1 MDSRSFKNAS
11 SSLLNSEKDD
21 TLGLLNMENLRA
33 FGETSRNSSV
43 NRDKIN
49 ERLKLE
55 RAKAME
61 TLQKSSSNGKFK
73 QPNPPKQ
80 LSIGNKENESNITRT
95 PVLDR
100 TDYVPYRGLKSIN
113 ITDLAVDKTIHLESS
128 DIKSS
133 ASKNSVHKIS
143 FEPCEMTGRSTA
155 LSRELNRQRTN
166 RHSLLSVEEI
176 LASSSAASV
185 RSLCDSLRESYGGN
199 TSLSLPRT
207 ADMSKTTQ
215 ESLYS
220 GATSDQGDGGFSFS
234 NAMRADESCFGSE
247 NFAPAELMHSK
258 LMEDEKQWA
267 QEYAAIPEKALSDS
281 HAKPQNR
288 MHSETLL
295 TSMMSNGVNDP
306 DFSLGNYFGQQS
318 EDLWNI
324 VHTKSPVK
332 GRPPTALV
340 DATITEDNSIDV
352 SITPK
357 ADTKAYSI
365 HAPNR
370 TSVDKKHESKDSGNA
385 TDSSY
390 LLSVSAIERALVDIQ
405 TEDSDGSVVNRLLMA
420 KKTRSCMNPYRE
432 QIDEKPSHR
441 MLSLGEAIERVAV
454 ANNKNPE
461 TILEDK
467 ENFDPEQI
475 KVMKYSDTMSFS
487 DSLLNSTDMKKFD
500 RSSLGATRSPLHPI
514 ELNNPTITVDEAADF
529 ADLDEHPSLLEKD
542 ASRKVRRHK
551 TTRDLSPASTDSHLD
566 TRNHQYQDRK
576 QKRSRSATRGGD
588 AERRERSRS
597 KETRSTEKE
606 KSQPMSLSS
615 TRNEQDEMSSPNP
628 STKSSSSILRKNTR
642 RSPSPVFFE
651 SPISSPR
658 SCLSSHVSSP
668 TWTAHSPQLDNTTN
682 SDRRYLVGT
691 VSSPDC
697 GKFSLPSY
705 GLVTKTAST
714 GSVKGRSTSRCSNSS
729 EFSHRDGKLIPLKVT
744 CLQLSWGSIRLRK
757 NANKSM
763 QIKNTSDKRLIVK
776 VDVSGPGFQIVNN
789 QGNLI
794 TLQSQ
799 ECRSVSLNF
808 CPTVI
813 GVAVGVLSFS
823 APNSPSS
830 QTYLDVPLYGYG
842 GTASLIPQNIMR
854 GPIGAPFLT
863 MGDLKELSGPLEKT
877 FKIYNKGP
885 LHGFAVIIIDSFGLD
900 MPRLRDSI
908 EVTPNKVLIP
918 PEGVANI
925 RVTLKPRRDDI
936 KKIIKKIS
944 DVLALANMRII
955 CGDEPSRQRIRN
967 LIRTMKE
974 EDKSKLTSKSLDRV
988 WASFPGEKPIDELD
1002 ALKEKSEVA
1011 LDMISSLRIHEIAL
1025 TLNHYRL
1032 DETADS
1038 TLVFPDA
1045 DETVIFRTFCSTSPT
1060 QMLDPVD
1067 EEQEENSS
1075 SAESWSVRP
1084 NVLQFDP
1091 PMSFVVRNSSNKK
1104 KLFEISCNYDL
1115 FRFIPTEAYVDAGKE
1130 IQVQVLSQSEKPGM
1144 LPNDQINIWI
1154 YTQDEK
1160 VSIPVKVNK
1169 NYFPWNRR

>member
-1 MDSRSFKNAS
+1 MDSRNLKHAS

-21 TLGLLNMENLRA
+21 TLGLLNMENLRV
-33 FGETSRNSSV
+33 FGETSRNSSM

-49 ERLKLE
+49 ERLKQE

-61 TLQKSSSNGKFK
+61 TLQKASQGVFK
-73 QPNPPKQ
+73 HPNPKQ
-80 LSIGNKENESNITRT
+80 LSLGNKENESNITRT

-133 ASKNSVHKIS
+133 ASKNSVNKIS
-143 FEPCEMTGRSTA
+143 FEPSEMTGRSTA
-155 LSRELNRQRTN
+155 FSRDLGKQKNN

-199 TSLSLPRT
+199 NSMSLPRT

-220 GATSDQGDGGFSFS
+220 GDTDQGGFSFS

-247 NFAPAELMHSK
+247 HFAPAELMHSK
-258 LMEDEKQWA
+258 LMNDEKLWA
-267 QEYAAIPEKALSDS
+267 QEFAAIPEKALSDS
-281 HAKPQNR
+281 HVKNQSKI
-288 MHSETLL
+288 HGDTLL

-324 VHTKSPVK
+324 VHAKSPVK
-332 GRPPTALV
+332 GRPPVALV
-340 DATITEDNSIDV
+340 DATITETDSINE
-352 SITPK
+352 STTPK
-357 ADTKAYSI
+357 PDNKGYSS
-365 HAPNR
+365 HQTNR
-370 TSVDKKHESKDSGNA
+370 TSIDLSKKHESKDSGNA

-390 LLSVSAIERALVDIQ
+390 LLSVSAIERALVDMQ

-432 QIDEKPSHR
+432 QVQEKSTAR
-441 MLSLGEAIERVAV
+441 MLSLGGAIERTAL
-454 ANNKNPE
+454 ANNTKAE
-461 TILEDK
+461 TIFENK
-467 ENFDPEQI
+467 ENYDPQEM
-475 KVMKYSDTMSFS
+475 KTTKYSDTMSFT
-487 DSLLNSTDMKKFD
+487 DSLLNSSDMKKFE
-500 RSSLGATRSPLHPI
+500 RSSLERSPLQPI
-514 ELNNPTITVDEAADF
+514 EISNPTITVDEAADF
-529 ADLDEHPSLLEKD
+529 GDLDEHPSLLEKE
-542 ASRKVRRHK
+542 STRKIRRHK
-551 TTRDLSPASTDSHLD
+551 TTRDLSPSSTDSNFD
-566 TRNHQYQDRK
+566 IPNQYLDRK
-576 QKRSRSATRGGD
+576 QKRSRSGSRN
-588 AERRERSRS
+588 EEKRERSVS
-597 KETRSTEKE
+597 KEKRSTE

-615 TRNEQDEMSSPNP
+615 TRNEPDEMSSPNP
-628 STKSSSSILRKNTR
+628 SKSSSLFRKR
-642 RSPSPVFFE
+642 RSPSPAFFD

-658 SCLSSHVSSP
+658 SCLSSQVSSP
-668 TWTAHSPQLDNTTN
+668 TFTGHSPLLDNTTN

-705 GLVTKTAST
+705 GLVTKTTST

-763 QIKNTSDKRLIVK
+763 QIKNTSDKRLIIK

-813 GVAVGVLSFS
+813 GAAVGVLSFS
-823 APNSPSS
+823 APNSPAS

-842 GTASLIPQNIMR
+842 GTASLIPQNILR

-863 MGDLKELSGPLEKT
+863 MGDLKDLSGPLEKT

-900 MPRLRDSI
+900 MPRLRDAI
-908 EVTPNKVLIP
+908 EVTPNKVIIP
-918 PEGVANI
+918 PEGIVNI

-974 EDKSKLTSKSLDRV
+974 EDKSKFTSKSLDRV
-988 WASFPGEKPIDELD
+988 WASFPGEKPVDDLET
-1002 ALKEKSEVA
+1002 LKEKSEVA

-1025 TLNHYRL
+1025 TLNHYKL

-1045 DETVIFRTFCSTSPT
+1045 DETVVFRTFCSTSPT

-1067 EEQEENSS
+1067 EEQEQTS
-1075 SAESWSVRP
+1075 ESWSVRP
-1084 NVLQFDP
+1084 NVLQFEP
-1091 PMSFVVRNSSNKK
+1091 PMRFVVKNDSHKR

-1115 FRFIPTEAYVDAGKE
+1115 FRFKPSNGYVDAGKE
-1130 IQVQVLSQSEKPGM
+1130 MEVEVLSQSEKPGM
-1144 LPNDQINIWI
+1144 LPNDEI
-1154 YTQDEK
+1154 YIYVYNQNER